1 MEREYIV
8 TLNSGVDYDEFWN
21 EIENVCTK
29 NNCVPERRVDIV
41 NERPGSLRNCH
52 YALTDEEAE
61 KLRQDPRVRAVEIPP
76 DQRDD
81 IQITPFATQS
91 GIFHRASSSLS
102 SHVNWG
108 LLAHIFR
115 DSPYSGTS
123 STPSTVIPY
132 TYMLDGT
139 GVDVVIHDSG
149 LQVDHP
155 DFLNQQ
161 GLATRSKLIN
171 WYEAAGFAIPGN
183 QSVNHYRDSDGH
195 GTHVGS
201 TVAGRIH
208 GWAKNSDVYSLK
220 VRGLEG
226 PGDSGTGIVVS
237 DCFDVIKLWHRNKPV
252 NPLTG
257 VKRPTIV
264 NMSWGYINT
273 FTNIAGGVYRGTP
286 WEGTT
291 RRTDFGMIGS
301 LRNNVY
307 YFGSRIESVDN
318 DIEEMID
325 EGIIVCIAS
334 GNDSMKIE
342 LPGGIDY
349 DNYFTRTG
357 DATPVYYHRGSSP
370 YSTRAIMVGALDSIN
385 SGINYQKVSF
395 SNSGPG
401 VDIYSVGTNVMAA
414 MSKDSGRTFV
424 TYPTAGLVPTSNNL
438 RLQPGY
444 VSSNSYISSKQI
456 QTYENYSFAN
466 LGSRLLIGSEVYNQ
480 AGGVLD
486 AATNQGIRIGTVESG
501 RAYRIRF
508 EGYVD
513 YTRIG
518 VLRWELTFWD
528 NNWLELLVI
537 LHQDGNKTTTDFIF
551 DSTGNNAIDYS
562 STFRDTNTTSRSIVF
577 TTNDGISWTSNPNS
591 RVAVVSNTITLQ
603 SGTTTEKGTTGLTLI
618 SGSEDRDESIFPFNT
633 PFDFIFG
640 QTPISGRQAKIS
652 GTSMASPQ
660 VAGISALYMQLDPTQ
675 TPAQLKDNLIKNATD
690 RIRNTG
696 LDNDY
701 TTNTTIHGGAPR
713 VILQPLKKAQ
723 DRTSNV
729 KINGN
734 INFKRR

>member
-8 TLNSGVDYDEFWN
+8 TLNPGVDYDQFWN
-21 EIENVCTK
+21 EIENLSPADGF
-29 NNCVPERRVDIV
+29 VPSRRVDIV
-41 NERPGSLRNCH
+41 NSRPGSLRNCH
-52 YALTDEEAE
+52 YALTDREAE
-61 KLRQDPRVRAVEIPP
+61 TLRQDPRVRAVEIPP

-81 IQITPFATQS
+81 IQITPFASQS
-91 GIFHRASSSLS
+91 GVFHRASSSLS
-102 SHVNWG
+102 TYVNWG

-123 STPSTVIPY
+123 SIPSISIPY

-139 GVDVVIHDSG
+139 GVDVVIQDSG
-149 LQVDHP
+149 IQVDHP
-155 DFLNQQ
+155 EFLNRQ
-161 GLATRSKLIN
+161 GLVTRSKLIN
-171 WYEAAGFAIPGN
+171 WYANTGISAFQHP
-183 QSVNHYRDSDGH
+183 NHYRDSDGH
-195 GTHVGS
+195 GTHVAS
-201 TVAGRIH
+201 TVAGRVH

-226 PGDSGTGIVVS
+226 GGDSGTGIVVT
-237 DCFDVIKLWHRNKPV
+237 DCFDVIKLWHRNKPI

-273 FTNIAGGVYRGTP
+273 FTDISGGVYRGTP
-286 WEGTT
+286 WVGTA

-301 LRNNVY
+301 LRNSVY
-307 YFGSRIESVDN
+307 YFGNRIASVDN

-334 GNDSMKIE
+334 GNDSMKID
-342 LPGGIDY
+342 LPGGLDY

-370 YSTRAIMVGALDSIN
+370 YSTRAIMVGALDSTN
-385 SGINYQKVSF
+385 SGVNYQKVSF

-401 VDIYSVGTNVMAA
+401 VDVYAVGSNVMAG
-414 MSKDSGRTFV
+414 MSKDSPRTFV
-424 TYPTAGLVPTSNNL
+424 TYPTTGLPTAPTNL
-438 RLQPGY
+438 KIQPGY
-444 VSSNSYISSKQI
+444 VSSNSYISTRQV
-456 QTYENYSFAN
+456 QTYENYSFAS
-466 LGSRLLIGSEVYNQ
+466 LGSRLLIGSEIYNQ
-480 AGGVLD
+480 ANNVLD
-486 AATNQGIRIGTVESG
+486 AATDQGIRAGTVESG

-508 EGYVD
+508 EGNVD

-518 VLRWELTFWD
+518 VLNWELTFWD

-537 LHQDGNKTTTDFIF
+537 LHQDGNKTTTDFTF
-551 DSTGNNAIDYS
+551 DPTGNNPIDYS
-562 STFRDTNTTSRSIVF
+562 STFRDTNTVSRSIVF
-577 TTNDGISWTSNPNS
+577 TTNDGLNWTSNPNS

-603 SGTTTEKGTTGLTLI
+603 SGTTTQRGSTGLTLI
-618 SGSEDRDESIFPFNT
+618 SGSVDVDEAIFPFNT

-640 QTPISGRQAKIS
+640 QTPISGRQTKLS

-660 VAGISALYMQLDPTQ
+660 VAGIVSLYMQLDPKQ
-675 TPAQLKDNLIKNATD
+675 TPAQLKENI
-690 RIRNTG
+690 IRNSTNKVRTTG

-701 TTNTTIHGGAPR
+701 TATNTIHGGVPR
-713 VILQPLKKAQ
+713 VALQPWNKAQ

-729 KINGN
+729 SINGN